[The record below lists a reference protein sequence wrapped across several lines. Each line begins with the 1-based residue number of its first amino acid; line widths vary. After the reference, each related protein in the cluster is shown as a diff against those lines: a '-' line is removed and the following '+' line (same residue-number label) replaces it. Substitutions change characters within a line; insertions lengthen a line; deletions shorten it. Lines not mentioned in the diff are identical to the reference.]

1 MADADNA
8 RRADGVEYVVVI
20 DAQEATVAEDIT
32 VTTMEGRPV
41 DPQVPGTTHDMDA
54 AVATLLAR
62 HDATRTD
69 GNPPWPPSWARYGTM
84 WEERDKALAEVDRLR
99 AALTYIASG
108 DCFYVGLTGGTCRP
122 DDRCDVCT
130 ARAAIDG

>member
-1 MADADNA
+1 M
-8 RRADGVEYVVVI
+8 
-20 DAQEATVAEDIT
+20 AEDIT

-99 AALTYIASG
+99 SENEHLRVALINCDQQRKEYQRRLDAISRNLDGFDLEA
-108 DCFYVGLTGGTCRP
+108 DCG
-122 DDRCDVCT
+122 
-130 ARAAIDG
+130 